1 MNRDQIILQLQQDY
15 MKRREDNLRLYEQRV
30 DEACERCP
38 GLRELLN
45 ARHALVLGGIRASLV
60 ERKEGSSQQLPNAM
74 NLLNDK
80 IAAALKAG
88 GLSPDTLKPIYTCPI
103 CRDEGYL
110 FEPSRHMCTCME
122 RELNRRILGEA
133 GLQDDR
139 QTFENFREEIFSDVP
154 GRNGVSPRQTALLAR
169 NVCQAYADSF
179 PNTSPDNLLLTG
191 KSGLGKTYLLC
202 CIAHRL
208 AQADAERRRRAPQT
222 GRSKSVNIQIYAAKK
237 NPDVL
242 KAERFFKE
250 RRISYQTMDLK
261 KHKLG
266 KKELELFVRAA
277 GGAQALVDRSS
288 QKALERPVA
297 HMSSD
302 ALIVEA
308 LLDDPAALVS
318 PIVRNGN
325 KVTIGAQEDVW
336 KEWVAQ
342 G

>member
-30 DEACERCP
+30 DGACERCT

-80 IAAALKAG
+80 IAAALKEG
-88 GLSPDTLKPIYTCPI
+88 GLSPDTLKPIYTCPV

-110 FEPSRHMCTCME
+110 FDPSRHMCACME

-154 GRNGVSPRQTALLAR
+154 DRTGVSQRQFARRAR
-169 NVCQAYADSF
+169 NVCEAYADHF
-179 PNTSPDNLLLTG
+179 PDASPKNLLLVG
-191 KSGLGKTYLLC
+191 KSGLGKTFLLH

-208 AQADAERRRRAPQT
+208 ADRGILPTYISAYHFLELARKGYIENSPAPLSSLLNAPLLLIDDLGTEPLMQNITITQIFNLLNERQVSGLHTVISTNLDTSELKARYTERITSRLSDPTNWQKVSLT
-222 GRSKSVNIQIYAAKK
+222 GEDIRSK
-237 NPDVL
+237 L
-242 KAERFFKE
+242 KG
-250 RRISYQTMDLK
+250 L
-261 KHKLG
+261 
-266 KKELELFVRAA
+266 
-277 GGAQALVDRSS
+277 QA
-288 QKALERPVA
+288 
-297 HMSSD
+297 
-302 ALIVEA
+302 
-308 LLDDPAALVS
+308 
-318 PIVRNGN
+318 
-325 KVTIGAQEDVW
+325 
-336 KEWVAQ
+336 
-342 G
+342 

>member
-1 MNRDQIILQLQQDY
+1 MNAAP
-15 MKRREDNLRLYEQRV
+15 V
-30 DEACERCP
+30 
-38 GLRELLN
+38 N

-208 AQADAERRRRAPQT
+208 ADRGVLPVYTSAYHFLELARKGYMENSSAPLSPLLNAPLLLIDDLGTEPLMQNITITQLFNLLNERQLAGLRTVISTNLDIPE
-222 GRSKSVNIQIYAAKK
+222 
-237 NPDVL
+237 L
-242 KAERFFKE
+242 KE
-250 RRISYQTMDLK
+250 RYTERIASRLTDSTRWRKLTLSGDDVRR
-261 KHKLG
+261 KLG
-266 KKELELFVRAA
+266 
-277 GGAQALVDRSS
+277 GA
-288 QKALERPVA
+288 KA
-297 HMSSD
+297 
-302 ALIVEA
+302 
-308 LLDDPAALVS
+308 
-318 PIVRNGN
+318 
-325 KVTIGAQEDVW
+325 
-336 KEWVAQ
+336 
-342 G
+342 

>member
-154 GRNGVSPRQTALLAR
+154 GRNGVSPRQAALLAR
-169 NVCQAYADSF
+169 KVCQAYADSF

-208 AQADAERRRRAPQT
+208 ADRGVLPVYTSAYHFLELARKGYMENSSAPLSPLLNAPLLLIDDLGTEPLMQNITITQLFNLLNERQLAGLHTVISTNLDIPE
-222 GRSKSVNIQIYAAKK
+222 
-237 NPDVL
+237 L
-242 KAERFFKE
+242 KE
-250 RRISYQTMDLK
+250 RYTERIASRLTDSTRWRKLTLSGDDVRR
-261 KHKLG
+261 KLG
-266 KKELELFVRAA
+266 
-277 GGAQALVDRSS
+277 GA
-288 QKALERPVA
+288 KA
-297 HMSSD
+297 
-302 ALIVEA
+302 
-308 LLDDPAALVS
+308 
-318 PIVRNGN
+318 
-325 KVTIGAQEDVW
+325 
-336 KEWVAQ
+336 
-342 G
+342 

>member
-38 GLRELLN
+38 GLRELLS

-139 QTFENFREEIFSDVP
+139 DATAFPP
-154 GRNGVSPRQTALLAR
+154 GRRRCWPATSVRPMRTA
-169 NVCQAYADSF
+169 F
-179 PNTSPDNLLLTG
+179 PTLRPTI
-191 KSGLGKTYLLC
+191 C
-202 CIAHRL
+202 C
-208 AQADAERRRRAPQT
+208 
-222 GRSKSVNIQIYAAKK
+222 
-237 NPDVL
+237 
-242 KAERFFKE
+242 
-250 RRISYQTMDLK
+250 
-261 KHKLG
+261 
-266 KKELELFVRAA
+266 
-277 GGAQALVDRSS
+277 
-288 QKALERPVA
+288 
-297 HMSSD
+297 
-302 ALIVEA
+302 
-308 LLDDPAALVS
+308 
-318 PIVRNGN
+318 
-325 KVTIGAQEDVW
+325 
-336 KEWVAQ
+336 
-342 G
+342 